1 MTVWLKQREQP
12 APRKAGCCGGCR
24 AVHVLACQDED
35 YKASLRVF
43 CGGRVCLG
51 VGGSRRRMHIGAA
64 RQVGNEGECG
74 MGVALG
80 EHAHVARHLNG

>member
-1 MTVWLKQREQP
+1 
-12 APRKAGCCGGCR
+12 
-24 AVHVLACQDED
+24 
-35 YKASLRVF
+35 
-43 CGGRVCLG
+43 
-51 VGGSRRRMHIGAA
+51 MHIGAA